1 MLHERVLIMEILTL
15 IIVILFLFILRFGA
29 FHSSS
34 IHNNFGIDPETEKE
48 KAEQN
53 LSRLLDGL
61 VLVSLK
67 GYFTLITFCS
77 CILYLCY
84 ISSYPK
90 FF

>member
-15 IIVILFLFILRFGA
+15 IIVILFLFLLRLSA

-34 IHNNFGIDPETEKE
+34 IHNNFGIYPETEKE
-48 KAEQN
+48 KAEPN
-53 LSRLLDGL
+53 LSCLLD
-61 VLVSLK
+61 VSLK
-67 GYFTLITFCS
+67 GYFTSIIFCS

-84 ISSYPK
+84 ISTYPK